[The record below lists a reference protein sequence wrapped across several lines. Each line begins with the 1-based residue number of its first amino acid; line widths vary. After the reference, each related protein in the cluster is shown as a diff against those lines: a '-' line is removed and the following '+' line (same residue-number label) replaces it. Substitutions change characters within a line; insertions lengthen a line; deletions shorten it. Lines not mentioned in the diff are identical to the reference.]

1 MAAQFTSFA
10 VQAGI
15 RGIAANATG
24 MSVVAL
30 SVGTIII
37 SLGAAFFLLRLE
49 LQCLPAL
56 SRHQKKSNFCCLETI
71 FE

>member
-37 SLGAAFFLLRLE
+37 SLGAAFFLA
-49 LQCLPAL
+49 AL
-56 SRHQKKSNFCCLETI
+56 GIAVLASVESSSEKKQFLLSGNNF
-71 FE
+71 